1 MQHLVCDI
9 VMQHLVG
16 GILNATFGG
25 WHCHE
30 RKKVMQH
37 LVGGLV
43 VNVSVVGGLVMNVWW
58 VAVVL
63 APRRASNTTARPVS
77 QKAAGQSAPPARLRS
92 SPPKEPA
99 AKAGAAN
106 ARSKATAVVASKWDS
121 PDSALFVRC
130 GRFL

>member
-1 MQHLVCDI
+1 
-9 VMQHLVG
+9 
-16 GILNATFGG
+16 
-25 WHCHE
+25 
-30 RKKVMQH
+30 
-37 LVGGLV
+37 
-43 VNVSVVGGLVMNVWW
+43 MNVWW
-58 VAVVL
+58 VAVIL

-77 QKAAGQSAPPARLRS
+77 QKAAGESAPPARLRS

-106 ARSKATAVVASKWDS
+106 ARSPLSRATAVVASKWDS